1 MAVCTEGVEMLV
13 ITAINN
19 LEIIWTK
26 IEDQCSRTC
35 NTNVMED
42 NSPCQ

>member
-1 MAVCTEGVEMLV
+1 MVVCTEGVEMFV

-19 LEIIWTK
+19 LEILWTK
-26 IEDQCSRTC
+26 IEEQSSGTC
-35 NTNVMED
+35 NTYVMED